1 MQTIFINTR
10 PRHQSEELTKN
21 LLAEELQVK
30 ELPLLEI
37 MESPV
42 IDYLLKAIETLAVG
56 DWIVF
61 TSANGVK
68 YAFEYLKIKLG
79 ESFFARLE
87 QFNFSAIGEK
97 TAAKIRGYGFE
108 VKFVPGQSN
117 SGGFAKELSEFLS
130 QQKLSNVLLLR
141 GQLASSLLPETL
153 KKDGFKVKD
162 FPVYHTIRLGI
173 NSYNQEVLEEILKN
187 EQNKYA
193 LIFTSSE
200 AIKAFIDT
208 AGKLAKKLVLD
219 INRRIKEF
227 DFIVIGQE
235 TAYCLQNHFIKAKII
250 SQKQSIE
257 HLVSEIKQQ
266 YSR

>member
-10 PRHQSEELTKN
+10 PRYQSEELTKSLFAEN
-21 LLAEELQVK
+21 LEVK

-37 MESPV
+37 MVSPV
-42 IDYLLKAIETLAVG
+42 INYLPKTIEKLAAG
-56 DWIVF
+56 DWIIF
-61 TSANGVK
+61 SSANGVK
-68 YAFEYLKIKLG
+68 HTFEYLKNKYG
-79 ESFFARLE
+79 ESFFAKLE

-108 VKFVPGQSN
+108 VKFIPEQTN
-117 SGGFAKELSEFLS
+117 SSSFANELSEFLS
-130 QQKLSNVLLLR
+130 KQKLSSILLLR

-153 KKDGFKVKD
+153 KKDGFNVKD

-173 NSYNQEVLEEILKN
+173 NSYNQQVFEEVLKN
-187 EQNKYA
+187 EENKYA

-200 AIKAFIDT
+200 AIRAFIDS

-219 INRRIKEF
+219 INKRMKEF

-235 TAYCLQNHFIKAKII
+235 TAYCLQNHFIKATIV